1 MVSSL
6 NEKRSQNSRLER
18 EEDFQDSA
26 LTRGV
31 MVVLVVGVVAGVTE
45 DPIDGG
51 DGGDGG
57 RVTDSPA
64 Q

>member
-1 MVSSL
+1 
-6 NEKRSQNSRLER
+6 
-18 EEDFQDSA
+18 
-26 LTRGV
+26 
-31 MVVLVVGVVAGVTE
+31 MVVLVVGVVAGVTK

-51 DGGDGG
+51 DRGDGG